1 MKGKRKSSPKAKRG
15 KQIGG
20 ITHSRQVIRAR
31 IADGHKDKHKA
42 KHYNP
47 DTEQE
52 QDQNKKSTGNGKK
65 KASYLIKEE
74 QQTQTYAA

>member
-1 MKGKRKSSPKAKRG
+1 MKGRRKPSPKAKRG

-31 IADGHKDKHKA
+31 ISEGHKDKHKA

-52 QDQNKKSTGNGKK
+52 QNQKKKPTEKK